1 MLLMLLS
8 LSAFAGEP
16 EVVSNLTIVVEDSR
30 YEEIYVEPTKMV
42 CDVECPAKS
51 WIENAVFM
59 EAARKHKSWLK
70 KGEVGAVYNKD
81 TIELTHND
89 CDWNRNPLPCGKENG
104 VWVLRSTFVQSS
116 EKASIQLMLFDENGV
131 IIGQGSQDT
140 VKKTTVIERRRVTQQ
155 NLPGQNG
162 VVQTCPQGQ
171 NTCATIPFNSRGQP
185 IYQIEDLEPSIVV
198 QAPVILEKH
207 VSQAMIGVYDSVR
220 K

>member
-16 EVVSNLTIVVEDSR
+16 EVKSDMTIVVEDSR

-42 CDVECPAKS
+42 CEVECPAKS
-51 WIENAVFM
+51 WVENAVFM

-70 KGEVGAVYNKD
+70 RGEVGAVYNKD
-81 TIELTHND
+81 TIELTHDD
-89 CDWNRNPLPCGKENG
+89 CDWNRNPLMCGKENG
-104 VWVLRSTFVQSS
+104 VWVLRSTFIQSS
-116 EKASIQLMLFDENGV
+116 EKASIQLMLFDENGI

-140 VKKTTVIERRRVTQQ
+140 TKKTTVIERRRVTQQ
-155 NLPGQNG
+155 NLPGQSG

-171 NTCATIPFNSRGQP
+171 NACATIPFNSQGQP
-185 IYQIEDLEPSIVV
+185 VYQAEDLEPSVIIE
-198 QAPVILEKH
+198 APVILEKH

>member
-1 MLLMLLS
+1 MLGRGDFLVDHLEEGLHRTA
-8 LSAFAGEP
+8 AFAGEP

-89 CDWNRNPLPCGKENG
+89 CDWNRNPWILFSTVFNNYRGTQC
-104 VWVLRSTFVQSS
+104 VL
-116 EKASIQLMLFDENGV
+116 G
-131 IIGQGSQDT
+131 
-140 VKKTTVIERRRVTQQ
+140 
-155 NLPGQNG
+155 
-162 VVQTCPQGQ
+162 
-171 NTCATIPFNSRGQP
+171 
-185 IYQIEDLEPSIVV
+185 
-198 QAPVILEKH
+198 
-207 VSQAMIGVYDSVR
+207 
-220 K
+220 